1 MAEKTPVDS
10 GAAEP
15 NGATPVEPA
24 PVEPAPVEP
33 APVEVV
39 TSDAETQAAVAE
51 PVDVDAVEPAA
62 VNTTAPVE
70 PVNTTAPTET
80 TAPAV
85 VYVSAPQPPRAKGA
99 RGIGALVAL
108 LGAGIFAIAYSALVA
123 VLGLVVPGF
132 GIAGA
137 VRFTG
142 TPTFW
147 IPVIVFA
154 LAYLLLIVIVNR
166 AGWWAHVL
174 GGFIVAIIVWIG
186 FIGAAIIVAGAFGAP
201 APVVGA
207 VVLEQLTNPLGWAAA
222 IAAREVPIWV
232 GGIVS
237 RRGRSARA
245 KNAEAR
251 AAYESDLAAH
261 RATVGG

>member
-1 MAEKTPVDS
+1 MAEKTPAES
-10 GAAEP
+10 GA
-15 NGATPVEPA
+15 VE

-51 PVDVDAVEPAA
+51 PVEVDAAPPAPPAEPVVAEPATVHETGNVETVA
-62 VNTTAPVE
+62 SETPTATT
-70 PVNTTAPTET
+70 
-80 TAPAV
+80 PAV

-99 RGIGALVAL
+99 RGVGALVAL
-108 LGAGIFAIAYSALVA
+108 LGAGIFALAYSALVA
-123 VLGLVVPGF
+123 ILGLLVPGF

-147 IPVIVFA
+147 VPVIVFA

-174 GGFIVAIIVWIG
+174 GGFIVALIVWVG
-186 FIGAAIIVAGAFGAP
+186 FIGAAIIAAGAFGAP

-222 IAAREVPIWV
+222 IAAREVPVWV

-237 RRGRSARA
+237 RRGRAARA
-245 KNAEAR
+245 KNVEAR

-261 RATVGG
+261 RATVGH